1 MFLGHDTKITC
12 NTSGQDGGIG
22 RHTVSPRTTKRRT
35 TTNLKTKITGTAK
48 KSNCME
54 VQQPRSQKR
63 NIHPDWQEGWRQAA
77 GVERTC
83 SKETDQVDARWLLV
97 VCAFP
102 HMCVEKSEDTTRK
115 RDRLHNPGFQ
125 HRQLK
130 PQNLQLEKFV
140 GTEVVGGTPSLT
152 GKFVGEIHRVLEGA
166 QAHPLGNQYQRGPI

>member
-1 MFLGHDTKITC
+1 M
-12 NTSGQDGGIG
+12 
-22 RHTVSPRTTKRRT
+22 
-35 TTNLKTKITGTAK
+35 
-48 KSNCME
+48 
-54 VQQPRSQKR
+54 
-63 NIHPDWQEGWRQAA
+63 
-77 GVERTC
+77 ERTC

-152 GKFVGEIHRVLEGA
+152 GKFVGEIHRVLECTHPPAWASAQEGPNLLVSNGA
-166 QAHPLGNQYQRGPI
+166 SD